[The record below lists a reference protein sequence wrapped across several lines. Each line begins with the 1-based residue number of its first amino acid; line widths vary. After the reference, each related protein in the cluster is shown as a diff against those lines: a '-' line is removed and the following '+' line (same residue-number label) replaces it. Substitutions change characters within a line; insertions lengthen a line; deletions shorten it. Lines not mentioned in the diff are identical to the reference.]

1 MLRVK
6 VFDGY
11 TGSDIEEEMNKFF
24 VQNPSISRKNIQELQ
39 IKMSPKRATEPN
51 QSDETYIVALML
63 YDDGRGR
70 RKAVN
75 G

>member
-24 VQNPSISRKNIQELQ
+24 IQNPTISRRSIQELQ
-39 IKMSPKRATEPN
+39 IKMSTKRSTEAN
-51 QSDETYIVALML
+51 QADETYIIALML
-63 YDDGRGR
+63 YDDVR
-70 RKAVN
+70 RKNAVKK
-75 G
+75 